1 LKIIEYGNTQKEEF
15 EMLNI
20 STRDEGGVLILDL
33 EGQIDGG
40 PESEKIQEIIKIKIE
55 DGQKRFLLNLK
66 DVKWLNSL
74 GAGVLIASYASA
86 KREEAALKLLSVSDR
101 VGVVLKTCGLI
112 PEVFETFE
120 DEAEAVTSF

>member
-1 LKIIEYGNTQKEEF
+1 
-15 EMLNI
+15 MLNI

-40 PESEKIQEIIKIKIE
+40 PESEKIQEIIKSNIE
-55 DGQKRFLLNLK
+55 GGTRRFLLNLK

-86 KREEAALKLLSVSDR
+86 KREDAALKLLSVSDR

>member
-1 LKIIEYGNTQKEEF
+1 
-15 EMLNI
+15 MLNI
-20 STRDEGGVLILDL
+20 STRDEGGVMILDL
-33 EGQIDGG
+33 SGQIDGG
-40 PESEKIQEIIKIKIE
+40 PESEKIQEIIKKQIGQ
-55 DGQKRFLLNLK
+55 GQKKFLLNLK

-74 GAGVLIASYASA
+74 GAGMLIASYASA
-86 KREEAALKLLSVSDR
+86 KREDAALKLLSVSER

>member
-1 LKIIEYGNTQKEEF
+1 
-15 EMLNI
+15 MLNI
-20 STRDEGGVLILDL
+20 SKRDESGVLILDL

-40 PESEKIQEIIKIKIE
+40 PESEKIQEIIKASIE
-55 DGQKRFLLNLK
+55 EGKRRFLLNLK

-86 KREEAALKLLSVSDR
+86 KREDAALKLLSVSDR

-112 PEVFETFE
+112 PEVFETYD

>member
-1 LKIIEYGNTQKEEF
+1 
-15 EMLNI
+15 MLNI
-20 STRDEGGVLILDL
+20 STRDEGGVKILDL
-33 EGQIDGG
+33 TGQIDGG
-40 PESEKIQEIIKIKIE
+40 PESEKIQEIIKESIE
-55 DGQKRFLLNLK
+55 KGQKRFLLNLK

-112 PEVFETFE
+112 PEVFETFD

>member
-1 LKIIEYGNTQKEEF
+1 MKTKTKGTQREES

-20 STRDEGGVLILDL
+20 STRDEGGILILDL

-40 PESEKIQEIIKIKIE
+40 PESEKIQEIIKSNIE
-55 DGQKRFLLNLK
+55 GGQRKFLLNLRE
-66 DVKWLNSL
+66 VKWLTSL